1 MTRRS
6 KLLGGNQYFSPVDHP
21 IVYSKLLEILSKLY
35 AIRAMGKK
43 NKKLAS
49 HDIQSFILFMQEDL
63 LFSMA
68 DSLLM
73 LGTLTDVTMLYVDF
87 KRSRNKALR
96 EAVIQVHALVEAL
109 CQQHLRPESMAHA
122 RKYPVRVIRPTFESA
137 IEEAEFFKK
146 LGQKSKPTLGNT
158 NP

>member
-1 MTRRS
+1 MTRRT

-21 IVYSKLLEILSKLY
+21 IVYSKLLDILSRLY

-122 RKYPVRVIRPTFESA
+122 RKYPVRVIRPVFESA
-137 IEEAEFFKK
+137 SEEAAYLER
-146 LGQKSKPTLGNT
+146 LGQRK
-158 NP
+158 

>member
-1 MTRRS
+1 MTRRT
-6 KLLGGNQYFSPVDHP
+6 KLLGGNQYFSPIDHP
-21 IVYSKLLEILSKLY
+21 IVYSKLLDILSRLY

-49 HDIQSFILFMQEDL
+49 HDIQSFIWFMQDDL
-63 LFSMA
+63 MFNMA
-68 DSLLM
+68 DSMLM
-73 LGTLTDVTMLYVDF
+73 LVTLTDVTMLYVDF

-96 EAVIQVHALVEAL
+96 DAVIQVHALVEAL
-109 CQQHLRPESMAHA
+109 CQQHLRPEAMALA

-158 NP
+158 NL

>member
-1 MTRRS
+1 
-6 KLLGGNQYFSPVDHP
+6 
-21 IVYSKLLEILSKLY
+21 
-35 AIRAMGKK
+35 MGKK

-137 IEEAEFFKK
+137 SEEAAYLER
-146 LGQKSKPTLGNT
+146 LGQRK
-158 NP
+158 

>member
-1 MTRRS
+1 MTRRT
-6 KLLGGNQYFSPVDHP
+6 KLRGGNQYFSPVDHP
-21 IVYSKLLEILSKLY
+21 IVYSKLLDILSRLY
-35 AIRAMGKK
+35 AIRAIGKK

-109 CQQHLRPESMAHA
+109 CEQHLRPESMAHA
-122 RKYPVRVIRPTFESA
+122 RKYPVRVIRPVFESVT
-137 IEEAEFFKK
+137 EETEFYKK
-146 LGQKSKPTLGNT
+146 LGQKK
-158 NP
+158 

>member
-1 MTRRS
+1 MYLPTPHVVGLASLIRLLSISLYGYFLRS
-6 KLLGGNQYFSPVDHP
+6 KV
-21 IVYSKLLEILSKLY
+21 
-35 AIRAMGKK
+35 MGKK

-109 CQQHLRPESMAHA
+109 CEQHLRPESMAHA

-137 IEEAEFFKK
+137 SEETEFYKK
-146 LGQKSKPTLGNT
+146 LGQEK
-158 NP
+158 

>member
-1 MTRRS
+1 
-6 KLLGGNQYFSPVDHP
+6 
-21 IVYSKLLEILSKLY
+21 
-35 AIRAMGKK
+35 MGAK

-68 DSLLM
+68 DSMLM

-109 CQQHLRPESMAHA
+109 CSQHLRPESMAHA
-122 RKYPVRVIRPTFESA
+122 RKYPVRVIRPVFESA
-137 IEEAEFFKK
+137 KEESEFYKK
-146 LGQKSKPTLGNT
+146 LGQKK
-158 NP
+158 

>member
-1 MTRRS
+1 MTRRT
-6 KLLGGNQYFSPVDHP
+6 KLPGGNQYFSPVDHP
-21 IVYSKLLEILSKLY
+21 IVYSKMLEILSKLY

-109 CQQHLRPESMAHA
+109 CQQHLRPKSMAHA
-122 RKYPVRVIRPTFESA
+122 RKHPVRVIRPAFESA
-137 IEEAEFFKK
+137 IEEAAYLAR
-146 LGQKSKPTLGNT
+146 LGQRK
-158 NP
+158 

>member
-6 KLLGGNQYFSPVDHP
+6 NLTGGNQYFSPVDHP
-21 IVYSKLLEILSKLY
+21 IVYSKLLDILSRLY

-109 CQQHLRPESMAHA
+109 CEQHLRPESMALA
-122 RKYPVRVIRPTFESA
+122 RKYPVRVIRPAFESA
-137 IEEAEFFKK
+137 IEEAAYLAR
-146 LGQKSKPTLGNT
+146 LGQRK
-158 NP
+158 